1 MVSLMQRRLTTGQ
14 LLAYACLGAPL
25 TALTLPLV
33 VYLPPFYA
41 REIGLPLALVGAAF
55 TAARLWDV
63 VTDPIVGWMQDC
75 TQVSWGRRKAWIL
88 GGIPILLLGVYA
100 ITHPPENVTL
110 TYLYAVLFFLYVGFT
125 MSQLGHFSWGGE
137 LSTDYHERSRIHGW
151 RETAAVAGM
160 LLILAVPAAIQ
171 SLGLGDQ
178 NDAVSAMGWF
188 VIVTLPLLAL
198 VSLTIA
204 PEHPPP
210 PPLQVRWL
218 VALKSVWANRPL
230 RRALLGEFLSGFA
243 PGVTG
248 VLFVFFFSSVLGLGG
263 LANLL
268 LLVYFVG
275 GLIGVPLWIQISY
288 RFGKHRTLAAAVL
301 YQSIMLTG
309 VIFLPPGL
317 MAGAAVAMFLA
328 GLAANAA
335 PFLLRSIVSDVVDQ
349 DRLETG
355 EQRTGLFF
363 GLMLLA
369 AKMGLAIAP
378 AITFG
383 ILAGVGFDS
392 STGAQTSDRALDT
405 LTLLFIGAPVLA
417 NILLAALMWRFPIDE
432 AAQAALQAAI
442 VRKESGS

>member
-1 MVSLMQRRLTTGQ
+1 MQRRLTTGQ

-41 REIGLPLALVGAAF
+41 KEIGLPLALVGAAF
-55 TAARLWDV
+55 TTARLWDV
-63 VTDPIVGWMQDC
+63 ITDPIVGWMQDR
-75 TQVSWGRRKAWIL
+75 TQVRWGRRKAWIA
-88 GGIPILLLGVYA
+88 GGIPILMLGVYA
-100 ITHPPENVTL
+100 VTHPPENVDL
-110 TYLYAVLFFLYVGFT
+110 TYLYAILFFLYVGFT

-160 LLILAVPAAIQ
+160 LSILAVPAAIQ

-178 NDAVSAMGWF
+178 ADAVSAMGWF
-188 VIVTLPLLAL
+188 VIVSLPLLA
-198 VSLTIA
+198 VISLTIA
-204 PEHPPP
+204 PEPPQPPP
-210 PPLQVRWL
+210 RQENWIAGLRT
-218 VALKSVWANRPL
+218 VWANRPL

-263 LANLL
+263 SANLL

-275 GLIGVPLWIQISY
+275 GLIGVPLWIQVSY
-288 RFGKHRTLAAAVL
+288 RFGKHRTLGVAVIYQAA
-301 YQSIMLTG
+301 MLLG
-309 VIFLPPGL
+309 VVFLPPGQ
-317 MAGAAVAMFLA
+317 MASAAAAMFLA

-335 PFLLRSIVSDVVDQ
+335 PFLLRSIVSDVVDK

-369 AKMGLAIAP
+369 AKIGLAIAP

-383 ILAGVGFDS
+383 ILAAVGFDS
-392 STGAQTSDRALDT
+392 APGAANSDGALT
-405 LTLLFIGAPVLA
+405 VLTALFIGAPVLA
-417 NILLAALMWRFPIDE
+417 NLLLAALMWSFPIDE
-432 AAQAALQAAI
+432 AAQTALQDAI
-442 VRKESGS
+442 ARKETGA